1 MGKKKIW
8 EKQKKTKRLLKRK
21 NMGKM
26 KKNKN
31 IIEKKK
37 YGIWEI
43 GNKLFEISVD
53 FGIWAKKKYGKN
65 KKKTNRLLK
74 RKNMGKRK
82 NNNWEVSFPIY
93 IFLV

>member
-1 MGKKKIW
+1 MGK
-8 EKQKKTKRLLKRK
+8 R
-21 NMGKM
+21 

-43 GNKLFEISVD
+43 GNKLSEILAD

-65 KKKTNRLLK
+65 KKKTKRLLK

-82 NNNWEVSFPIY
+82 KKTGRCLFLYIY
-93 IFLV
+93 F